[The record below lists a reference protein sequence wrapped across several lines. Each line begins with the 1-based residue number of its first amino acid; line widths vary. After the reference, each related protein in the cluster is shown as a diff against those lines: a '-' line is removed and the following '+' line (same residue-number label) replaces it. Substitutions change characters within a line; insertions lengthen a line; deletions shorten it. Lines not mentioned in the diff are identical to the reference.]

1 MQLTDRGIRETVN
14 DLFDEYIVDAFLA
27 TDAIVGIGQQF
38 AFIGIALIGLNV
50 IFNWNTKLNRLEFL
64 AWVPLVA
71 LLLNYNVV
79 TLAIF
84 EFYQSIGES
93 FKSNDITWDVIQ
105 MKIMIAQTKS
115 MSDYGISWLLL
126 KADPEALQAF
136 ILSSITS
143 GVVMIA
149 SVISAVVFIGIKAMS
164 VIYLFVL
171 IIFGPLNIGLSFI
184 PLFAGM
190 WKAWLQKF
198 MSVCLWIP
206 MLYLIDNFMLHIL
219 DKLISSLLQ
228 GGEVNLGLVLTSALL
243 ILMNVFVYLKAPVL
257 SNFIVQ
263 GVNVSASQLKDRT
276 KHYTKK
282 AAQTAIDTKTGGATK
297 GIRTLIQ

>member
-297 GIRTLIQ
+297 GVRTLVQ

>member
-1 MQLTDRGIRETVN
+1 MQLTDKGIRETVN